1 MHYRAYSSSLLC
13 ALIACNH
20 LLFFIH
26 LLFFTF
32 LSKFSNILPFLALFK
47 NVFALF
53 LVFFWKTAWMPLLF
67 RIDLALCF
75 DIMIFS
81 LGEKN
86 CIAKN
91 EKCIIFSK
99 SLYVN
104 SNPEIQF
111 LNWKMF
117 SIYSFSYSWF
127 WKIVIAQTIYI
138 HIVYIL
144 YMLDIFILAMNVF
157 EFLIITFL
165 YAYGFLYFV
174 FQLLDLYF
182 HI

>member
-1 MHYRAYSSSLLC
+1 M
-13 ALIACNH
+13 
-20 LLFFIH
+20 
-26 LLFFTF
+26 
-32 LSKFSNILPFLALFK
+32 PFLALFK
-47 NVFALF
+47 KVFALF
-53 LVFFWKTAWMPLLF
+53 LVFFWKIACMPLLF
-67 RIDLALCF
+67 RIDLVLYF
-75 DIMIFS
+75 DITIFS
-81 LGEKN
+81 LGEKT
-86 CIAKN
+86 CIVKN
-91 EKCIIFSK
+91 EKCIIFSE